1 MFAVLSWAQEAELI
15 LSSSEMGAMK
25 GALALLSGLA
35 QYGLVAQYMTGG
47 PRDN

>member
-1 MFAVLSWAQEAELI
+1 LEYLI
-15 LSSSEMGAMK
+15 PSNSEMGAMK

-35 QYGLVAQYMTGG
+35 LYGLVAQYMTGG